1 MALDDDI
8 ALLRR
13 LDFFD
18 VFEADQLRLMLFAA
32 DRRMLR
38 PNETLFTQG
47 EPADD
52 GYLVQSGLVALL
64 SDANT
69 VIEQARP
76 GMLIGEYALLAP
88 SERPVTAVAREAS
101 SVIVLPRKL
110 IQRLLIEYPDVAFA
124 LRQKLAERA
133 NRFTAALATIAP

>member
-13 LDFFD
+13 LDFFG

-38 PNETLFTQG
+38 PNETLFMQG

-52 GYLVQSGLVALL
+52 GYLIQSGLIALIGE
-64 SDANT
+64 ANT

-88 SERPVTAVAREAS
+88 SERPVTAVAREAT
-101 SVIVLPRKL
+101 SVIILPRKL
-110 IQRLLIEYPDVAFA
+110 IQRLLTEYPDVAFA
-124 LRQKLAERA
+124 LQQKLAERA
-133 NRFTAALATIAP
+133 NRFSAALAGIAR